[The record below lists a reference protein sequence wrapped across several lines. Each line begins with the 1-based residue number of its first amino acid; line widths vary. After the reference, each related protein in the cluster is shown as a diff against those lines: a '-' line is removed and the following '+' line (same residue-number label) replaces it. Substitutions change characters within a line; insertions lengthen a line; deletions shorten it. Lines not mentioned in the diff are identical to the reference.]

1 MFKRILL
8 LLVSFILFE
17 NYTAQIT
24 IIAHAE
30 MNTYPITG
38 ISVLVKENDKTIQ
51 TLNSGKKATFN
62 INLAFDK
69 KYKIYVQHTE
79 CPVMYFELDATKIPA
94 EKQSIKMFHE
104 LDIPFYLKQD
114 EDIDTSVF
122 SQPCQKIYFDGVSK
136 MVSDT
141 AYITRFYR
149 SVIKSQKNEQ
159 PVLNESS
166 NINMPST
173 LAAQVLLRNDPRLS
187 VKNQTITI
195 FGTDGKILKT
205 TLIDRFGNFVVTNI
219 NAASISK
226 IQLSTTNELIPPGQE
241 IYLNNSAQKHTI
253 KSISQTNKTEWV
265 LSNADK
271 AKLINNGYTSN
282 IGGKLIH
289 VTKGKK
295 TFLANRTVYL
305 SNKRN
310 TIIKKTKTNDL
321 GAYAFDEI
329 KPDQVYFVG
338 IDAKEIS
345 KGEKVDMLN
354 KDDQFASSLDTTA
367 AGRISTKII
376 SSNNQKFNALNIS
389 ESEMR
394 MNVNAKLY
402 GDNVSNPLSKIKIL
416 LLNDAYEVIDSTVTN
431 DLGFFKFKYLPY
443 LKRFYL
449 SAENDHNQ
457 LDVFN
462 NILMYSSDDNLVKV
476 LTHVKGSKF
485 IYKPINSEINK
496 IREIDMEDPWLD
508 LSFGKKDAAL
518 LNNQIIIEPILFE
531 TNKAELLPAAIETL
545 DKIVTVLKNNTTV
558 KIEITAHTDSKGS
571 DQDNLKLS
579 EARAKAVQDHLIK
592 NGIQSNRLRAIG
604 LGETKILNRC
614 KNGIECSDIEHA
626 INRRVEFKILSK

>member
-1 MFKRILL
+1 MFNRFLL
-8 LLVSFILFE
+8 IVLAVCLIHICRS
-17 NYTAQIT
+17 QIT

-30 MNTYPITG
+30 MNTYPING
-38 ISVLVKENDKTIQ
+38 IKVTVKENNKIIQ
-51 TLNSGKKATFN
+51 SLSSGKKATFN
-62 INLAFDK
+62 INLSFDK
-69 KYKIYVQHTE
+69 KYTIYVQHSE
-79 CPVMYFELDATKIPA
+79 CPVMYIEVDATKVPI

-122 SQPCQKIYFDGVSK
+122 SQPCQKIYFDGISK
-136 MVSDT
+136 MISDT
-141 AYITRFYR
+141 AYINKFY
-149 SVIKSQKNEQ
+149 SKVVKSQKTEQ
-159 PVLNESS
+159 PILNETS
-166 NINMPST
+166 NISLPNT
-173 LAAQVLLRNDPRLS
+173 IAAQVLLRNDSRLT

-195 FGTDGKILKT
+195 LDGQGKILRT
-205 TLIDRFGNFVVTNI
+205 TQTDRFGNFVITNI
-219 NAASISK
+219 NASLISK
-226 IQLSTTNELIPPGQE
+226 IVLNTANELIPPGQD
-241 IYLNNSAQKHTI
+241 IYLNNSVQKYTI
-253 KSISQTNKTEWV
+253 KALSQTNKTEWT
-265 LSNADK
+265 LSNIEK
-271 AKLINNGYTSN
+271 AKLINNAYTSN
-282 IGGKLIH
+282 IGGKMIH
-289 VTKGKK
+289 VSKGKK

-310 TIIKKTKTNDL
+310 TIIKKTKTNEL

-329 KPDQVYFVG
+329 KPDQLYFIG
-338 IDAKEIS
+338 LDANEIN
-345 KGEKVDMLN
+345 KGDKVDMLN
-354 KDDQFASSLDTTA
+354 KDDQFVSSLDTIS
-367 AGRISTKII
+367 AGRISTKLV

-449 SAENDHNQ
+449 SAENDNNQ

-462 NILMYSSDDNLVKV
+462 NILMYSSDDNLIKV

-508 LSFGKKDAAL
+508 LSFGKKDAATF
-518 LNNQIIIEPILFE
+518 NNQIIIEPILFE

-545 DKIVTVLKNNTTV
+545 DKIVIALKNNTAI

-579 EARAKAVQDHLIK
+579 ESRAKAVYDHLVK
-592 NGIQSNRLRAIG
+592 NGIQASRLRSIG
-604 LGETKILNRC
+604 LGETKIINRC